1 MKQIIQHLL
10 FRHWD
15 ALLASALGCIWIAF
29 YTSKGGIGISPD
41 SVAYLS
47 TADHF
52 ADSFRFSDYNN
63 LPLVNFPLGYPF
75 LLGVIK
81 WVSGANLLLLA
92 PCLNAFLLALVL
104 YTVSFLLIE
113 TGIQSGIFRLLIL
126 VFILSNPGMLE
137 VYSML
142 WSETVFLVLGLFF
155 VMAFLRYLKSHS
167 ISWLLWAALIVS
179 FTCMVRYV
187 GVTWIITGGILILFN
202 TRFNWQLKLK
212 HVLVFGITGAIL
224 PLLNTLRNYW
234 VTDTIAGVRQT
245 SLKSFTSNLADFLNV
260 LGYWFPLGNAENQSL
275 LIIFGTLLLLL
286 IITFLG
292 FRFIQQQFYN
302 SPVTIISLFTLVYGG
317 FMLFI
322 ASVSRFET
330 LSSRLLIPLYI
341 PIIILIAWFFYTWII
356 KTRQYKKWLVIAL
369 FLSGYTAGAH
379 YHYQTHAFNWEGI
392 GYAGIPGY
400 TDMHWKSSPLLKFMK
415 SHHQQYQ
422 APIYSN
428 TNDAVFFLADIKAN
442 PLPHKDIPS
451 EISDFLKTPHIYLVW
466 FVYGKNDDL
475 IDDAFIRKHYRQTSE
490 WQFKDGS
497 IFYFT
502 RNQQK

>member
-10 FRHWD
+10 LRHWD
-15 ALLASALGCIWIAF
+15 AMLASAVGCIWIAF

-47 TADHF
+47 TANHF
-52 ADSFRFSDYNN
+52 AGSFRFSDYNN

-75 LLGVIK
+75 LLGAIK
-81 WVSGANLLLLA
+81 MVSGANLLILA
-92 PCLNAFLLALVL
+92 PCLNAFLLASAL
-104 YTVSFLLIE
+104 YAVSFLLTE
-113 TGIQSGIFRLLIL
+113 CGIQSGGFRLLIL
-126 VFILSNPGMLE
+126 LFILSNPGVLE

-155 VMAFLRYLKSHS
+155 VIAFMHYLKTNSL
-167 ISWLLWAALIVS
+167 SWLLWAALIVS
-179 FTCMVRYV
+179 FTGMVRYV

-202 TRFNWQLKLK
+202 ARFNWQLKLK
-212 HVLVFGITGAIL
+212 HALFFGITGSSL

-234 VTDTIAGVRQT
+234 VTDTIAGVRQS
-245 SLKSFTSNLADFLNV
+245 SLKSFTSNLEDFLNV

-286 IITFLG
+286 IIVLLG

-341 PIIILIAWFFYTWII
+341 PILILIACFFYKRITQN
-356 KTRQYKKWLVIAL
+356 RQYKKWLVVAL
-369 FLSGYTAGAH
+369 FLSGYSAGAH

-428 TNDAVFFLADIKAN
+428 ANDAVFFLADMKAN

-466 FVYGKNDDL
+466 FVYGKNEDL

-502 RNQQK
+502 RNQQ

>member
-1 MKQIIQHLL
+1 MKLIIQYVLL
-10 FRHWD
+10 RHWD
-15 ALLASALGCIWIAF
+15 ALLASVVGCIWIAF

-75 LLGVIK
+75 LLGAIK
-81 WVSGANLLLLA
+81 MVSGANLLLLA
-92 PCLNAFLLALVL
+92 PYLNAFLLASAL
-104 YTVSFLLIE
+104 YAVSFLLTE
-113 TGIQSGIFRLLIL
+113 CGIQSGGFRFLIL
-126 VFILSNPGMLE
+126 LFILSNPGMLE

-142 WSETVFLVLGLFF
+142 WSETIFIVLGLFF
-155 VMAFLRYLKSHS
+155 VIAFLRYLKTNSV
-167 ISWLLWAALIVS
+167 SWLLWAALIVGLN
-179 FTCMVRYV
+179 CMVRYV
-187 GVTWIITGGILILFN
+187 GITWIITGGILILFN
-202 TRFNWQLKLK
+202 ARFNWQLKLK
-212 HVLVFGITGAIL
+212 HVLVFGITASVL
-224 PLLNTLRNYW
+224 PMLNTLRNYW
-234 VTDTIAGVRQT
+234 VSDTIAGVRQT
-245 SLKSFTSNLADFLNV
+245 SLKSFPSNLEDFLNV
-260 LGYWFPLGNAENQSL
+260 LGYWFPLGNSENQVL
-275 LIIFGTLLLLL
+275 LIIFGTLLLSL
-286 IITFLG
+286 IIVLLG

-302 SPVTIISLFTLVYGG
+302 SPVTMISLFTLVYGG

-341 PIIILIAWFFYTWII
+341 PIIILIAYIFFTWITENR
-356 KTRQYKKWLVIAL
+356 KFKKWMVVAL
-369 FLSGYTAGAH
+369 FLSGYSAGAH

-400 TDMHWKSSPLLKFMK
+400 TDLHWKSSPLLLFMK
-415 SHHQQYQ
+415 SHHQQYK

-428 TNDAVFFLADIKAN
+428 ANDAVFFLADMKAN

-451 EISDFLKTPHIYLVW
+451 EIRDFLKTPHIYLVW
-466 FVYGKNDDL
+466 FVYGKNNDL
-475 IDDAFIRKHYRQTSE
+475 IDDTFIRKHYHQTSE

-502 RNQQK
+502 RNQQQ